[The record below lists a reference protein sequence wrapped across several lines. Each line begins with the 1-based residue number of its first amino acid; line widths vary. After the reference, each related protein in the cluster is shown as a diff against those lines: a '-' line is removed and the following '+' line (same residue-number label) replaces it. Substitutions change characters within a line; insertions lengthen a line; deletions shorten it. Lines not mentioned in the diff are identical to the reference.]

1 MPTKASANFEKWLDG
16 LGAVEADH
24 IFTPVGRQS
33 PAMTRLLNERAAILE
48 QAATGTLAGDTETA
62 LGGGDA
68 AVGAALAGQVET
80 AVGESYSDALDDVD
94 ARIAA
99 QLEAD
104 HPDAPRFRLRGLSDD
119 DYTEVQAEIGKL
131 TDTKGKTWTDQELLV
146 EANLRMV
153 ARAVIVPAGV
163 TDQDIRVLRSKINR
177 GEWAR
182 LLRHVTDLANRDAE
196 ATDLPN

>member
-1 MPTKASANFEKWLDG
+1 MPTKASANFENWLDG

-104 HPDAPRFRLRGLSDD
+104 HPDAPRFRLRGISDD
-119 DYTEVQAEIGKL
+119 DYSEVQAELQQVIDGGKV
-131 TDTKGKTWTDQELLV
+131 TWTREQATV
-146 EANLRMV
+146 EGNLRLV
-153 ARAVIVPAGV
+153 ARAITVPANV
-163 TDQDIRVLRSKINR
+163 TLQDVRVLRKKLNR

-182 LLRHVTDLANRDAE
+182 LMEHVTRLAYRDAE